1 MRATEREFAQAR
13 DAIYA
18 RLRARR
24 GEIQEA
30 LLTRV
35 FAVREQTDALDPDYA
50 ERLRAAVCDAVD
62 HYLESAD
69 DDPDGT
75 RHAPAGLLA
84 QARMAVR
91 HQVTLDTVIR
101 RCVVGQTL
109 LTDFLVEE
117 AEAGDLDPRS
127 LRRLLKA
134 QAAATDQLVS
144 AVAEEHRRE
153 SARRHSSVDEQED
166 QIRRLLDGEPID
178 TSRLDYRF
186 AGNHVGAVAA
196 GTGAATALRRLASPF
211 DDYLQIADRRS
222 DAIWAWFGSQRPIDV
237 RTVLDRC
244 PSDRPIVIAL
254 GEPARGPAGWRLTHR
269 QARATM
275 SVAERSGES
284 PLRYADVAL
293 LASILRDDLL
303 CSSLRSLYL
312 TPLSG
317 SRDGG
322 EAARATLRAYFRT
335 KRNISSAAA
344 ILGVHRRTVANRL
357 QAIEGRLQL
366 PLDAHSADIETALKL
381 QRLDEA
387 GAADTS
393 QGEKSGADELH
404 DLASAKPQT
413 H

>member
-1 MRATEREFAQAR
+1 MRATEREFTKAR

-24 GEIQEA
+24 SEIQEA

-35 FAVREQTDALDPDYA
+35 FAVREQSEALDPDYA
-50 ERLRAAVCDAVD
+50 ERLRTAVCDAVD

-69 DDPDGT
+69 DDSDGA
-75 RHAPAGLLA
+75 RQAPAGLLS

-91 HQVTLDTVIR
+91 HQVSLDTVVR
-101 RCVVGQTL
+101 RCVAGQTL
-109 LTDFLVEE
+109 LTDFLIEE
-117 AEAGDLDPRS
+117 AGTGKLEPRS

-134 QAAATDQLVS
+134 RAAATDQLVS
-144 AVAEEHRRE
+144 AVAEEYRRE
-153 SARRHSSVDEQED
+153 SARHHSSADQQEE

-178 TSRLDYRF
+178 TSRLGYRF
-186 AGNHVGAVAA
+186 AGNHLGVVAA
-196 GTGAATALRRLASPF
+196 GLGAATALHRLASSF
-211 DDYLQIADRRS
+211 DDYLQIADRGS
-222 DAIWAWFGSQRPIDV
+222 DAIWAWFGSQQPIDV
-237 RTVLDRC
+237 RALRDRC

-254 GEPARGPAGWRLTHR
+254 GEPDRGPAGWRLTHR
-269 QARATM
+269 QARAAM
-275 SVAERSGES
+275 LVAERSGES

-293 LASILRDDLL
+293 LASIFRDDLL

-312 TPLSG
+312 TPLSR

-322 EAARATLRAYFRT
+322 KTARATLRAYFGA

-366 PLDAHSADIETALKL
+366 SLDTHSADIEVALEL
-381 QRLDEA
+381 QRLEEA
-387 GAADTS
+387 EVADTS
-393 QGEKSGADELH
+393 QGEKSDAGELH
-404 DLASAKPQT
+404 DLASAKRQT